1 MLMDI
6 DDVDTDLSH
15 VSRAGTQAVEAT
27 ATPLY
32 ALPPVKG
39 PSWVQ
44 GTRNEIMNVL
54 TQRTPPKALL
64 DVEEPCSKVLS
75 LVEKTVI
82 QSESNSA
89 LIVGQRGSGKSAIV
103 KQALQMVSEQNHPFK
118 VIHLNG
124 LIHTDDRSSLRE
136 IALQLD
142 SGSSGQ
148 ASLVSQLD
156 ADLGPSGDEE
166 DGDDDPANRSN
177 LRQQPKRTFAET
189 LLHLL
194 AVLQGGDRTGTPLIF
209 ILDEFDLFTQH
220 PKQTLLYTLFDLV
233 QSQPQPMAVFGI
245 TPRLDAVE
253 LLEKRV
259 KSRFSHRQISVYPP
273 AQFKSYL
280 QVARN
285 ALEVGIHDSRNRK
298 IASTPYRT
306 DFNAVVSQLFEH
318 SDFVRLLRR
327 QFDFFRDISSLHRI
341 LIPMVA
347 ALDADS
353 PYLRLDI
360 FQASVADQLVDMKI
374 ETIQDIS
381 LLELCLIIAMKQY
394 LDQGII
400 KFNFEMVYDEYK
412 TLMGRSGSVSG
423 SGMKLYKKAVA
434 LKAFEHLLALEL
446 IRPLESGGNLENDPH
461 LRASSSIMSTAGGG
475 SRLASSNILKEFTM
489 VQLLLEPS
497 HIEEAVL
504 KYPDCPPLVAHW
516 GTNAL

>member
-1 MLMDI
+1 MLTSELI
-6 DDVDTDLSH
+6 YCQPVLNPSLTDVT
-15 VSRAGTQAVEAT
+15 GT
-27 ATPLY
+27 
-32 ALPPVKG
+32 
-39 PSWVQ
+39 
-44 GTRNEIMNVL
+44 NVNII
-54 TQRTPPKALL
+54 
-64 DVEEPCSKVLS
+64 SKVLS

-142 SGSSGQ
+142 SGSSGR
-148 ASLVSQLD
+148 ASL
-156 ADLGPSGDEE
+156 
-166 DGDDDPANRSN
+166 
-177 LRQQPKRTFAET
+177 RTFAET